1 MAPWKGIKLEHFL
14 TPHTKINSKWI
25 KDLSI
30 RPETITFLK
39 ENIGRT
45 VFDINHSNNF
55 WDLSLKVK
63 KQEHK

>member
-14 TPHTKINSKWI
+14 TPHTKINSKWV